1 VEAKAAHAERL
12 LFDLLGGRE
21 RFDSVDVQL
30 LRFDRADA
38 ASNAGALAHLRVT
51 VKDRDPH
58 VVGRRFSNAVIEL
71 SLAGYAGF
79 FTTTP
84 PTAESAYGVYWP
96 TTVPI
101 GEVEQR
107 VVLPD
112 STEIAVPHVDVV
124 GESVSMPGAAPVE
137 PATAATDGA
146 VVDEPTVRVPLGAL
160 CGGRSGDKGGN
171 ANVGLWVHGRDAY
184 AWLVQHLTVARFRDL
199 VSETADLDVRRY
211 ELPNLLALNFVVV
224 GVLGEGVGSS
234 VRIDPQAKG
243 LAEYVRSRL
252 IDIPSRLMV
261 SR

>member
-1 VEAKAAHAERL
+1 
-12 LFDLLGGRE
+12 
-21 RFDSVDVQL
+21 
-30 LRFDRADA
+30 
-38 ASNAGALAHLRVT
+38 LRVT

-112 STEIAVPHVDVV
+112 STEIAVPHADVV

-171 ANVGLWVHGRDAY
+171 ANVGLWVHGGDAY

-252 IDIPSRLMV
+252 IDIPARLMV